1 MARGRL
7 RPPMA
12 EELSTPAWPPPSWLG
27 PPRVSTASMVSVLPS
42 MPMARGVLMLSPQ
55 LMLMLTMD
63 MDMDMDMD
71 TTMARGR
78 LRLMLTTP
86 MDMVSDMVMD
96 MVMDTMDMDMDL
108 DMATTTERGV
118 LMPSPQLMLML

>member
-27 PPRVSTASMVSVLPS
+27 PPRVSTASMVSMLPS

-55 LMLMLTMD
+55 LMLMPMDMASDMAMD
-63 MDMDMDMD
+63 MDMDMDGHGYGHYYGKREAD
-71 TTMARGR
+71 ASYGVALGLHQSNIHG
-78 LRLMLTTP
+78 LR
-86 MDMVSDMVMD
+86 
-96 MVMDTMDMDMDL
+96 
-108 DMATTTERGV
+108 
-118 LMPSPQLMLML
+118 

>member
-55 LMLMLTMD
+55 LMLMLTMPMDMVSDMAMDMDMVLDTMD

-71 TTMARGR
+71 TSMARGR
-78 LRLMLTTP
+78 LMPL
-86 MDMVSDMVMD
+86 MVSPLVSTRATSMD
-96 MVMDTMDMDMDL
+96 
-108 DMATTTERGV
+108 
-118 LMPSPQLMLML
+118 

>member
-42 MPMARGVLMLSPQ
+42 MAMARGVLMLNPQ
-55 LMLMLTMD
+55 LMLMLTMPMD
-63 MDMDMDMD
+63 MVSDMDMDMD

-78 LRLMLTTP
+78 LMPL
-86 MDMVSDMVMD
+86 MVSPLVSTRATSMD
-96 MVMDTMDMDMDL
+96 
-108 DMATTTERGV
+108 
-118 LMPSPQLMLML
+118 